1 MDKKPLGIYVHIPFC
16 VRKCLYCDFVSY
28 PLEKGDIKESFIDSY
43 FRRLRQQISLKADV
57 YSNKYY
63 VDTVFFGGG
72 TPTVVSAEKIIS
84 VLDAVRDGFD
94 VTQDAEISIEA
105 NPGTVD
111 RAKLQALADA
121 GFNRL
126 SLGVQSFDDGVLKAL
141 GRIHD
146 SGTAIDAFNMVSET
160 KGGCGW
166 AFSRNIDLMF
176 GVPGQTAEIWRATL
190 EQALKLRPEHISFY
204 SLQLEEGTP
213 LYDSYRFGQTEL
225 PSWEENRRM
234 YQLAVRMLKDAG
246 YHHYEISNAAIPGHE
261 CRHNLKYWT
270 MQEYL
275 GFGLSAHSYIDGERT
290 GDDAPDA
297 KGDFVF
303 TELRL
308 IDGFDPEDYRK
319 AFGSSFEKDFEPS
332 FSELLNE
339 GLLEYRAGRI
349 ALTEKGLDYT
359 NPVMEKLLNNTL

>member
-126 SLGVQSFDDGVLKAL
+126 SLGVQSCDDGVLKAL

-146 SGTAIDAFNMVSET
+146 SRTALDAFNMVSET

-190 EQALKLRPEHISFY
+190 EQTLKLRPEHISFY

-234 YQLAVRMLKDAG
+234 YQLAVCMLKDAG
-246 YHHYEISNAAIPGHE
+246 YHHYEISNAAIPD
-261 CRHNLKYWT
+261 
-270 MQEYL
+270 Q
-275 GFGLSAHSYIDGERT
+275 D
-290 GDDAPDA
+290 
-297 KGDFVF
+297 
-303 TELRL
+303 
-308 IDGFDPEDYRK
+308 RK
-319 AFGSSFEKDFEPS
+319 S
-332 FSELLNE
+332 
-339 GLLEYRAGRI
+339 
-349 ALTEKGLDYT
+349 
-359 NPVMEKLLNNTL
+359 VV